1 MAINGNTLAVVEQK
15 LTNITT
21 TEATFRE
28 GLDDVS
34 IELSAI
40 QEVLFA
46 GQSPSAYASSGGI
59 PVSVDAIRGLDG
71 DVVPADL
78 SLLGNASTATGVSEG
93 SYGGPALTRA
103 HLRLLASLT
112 SSEYQAIAAALNGI
126 NTVSEEIDTLNGV
139 YTENT
144 GTGLAGPK
152 PGTSGNAGE
161 GDWLSAED
169 LNKLVGWSA
178 NVATAPNDLNKLTAI
193 SAEALEINSLA
204 SGLLATPNGSY
215 VQANDSDFDAGL
227 VEADIAD
234 QRVPGN
240 VDDNGNPQFIPAVTV
255 REVDTL
261 NGILTTQTIQNQ
273 LDNKLDLSDTD
284 PGNGIILTESTS
296 ATTDHPQI
304 TISVNAGADFEFDAD
319 TEAGGNNREL
329 ALASPATGGTI
340 RGQFSAGE
348 GIDISNAGVIS
359 GENASTTN
367 RGVASFTASDFS
379 VTNGAVSI
387 VDSGISHADISGVV
401 ADQHVAH
408 STVSITAGTGLTG
421 GGTIAASRTL
431 NVGEGTG
438 ITVGADAIS
447 TNDSEINHDALSN
460 FVANEHINHTTVSIT
475 GNNGLT
481 GGGTI
486 AANRTIGIASGGV
499 TTARIA
505 ADAVDGTKI
514 ADNSINSEHYVDGS
528 IDRIH
533 LANDVIDSTKLAD
546 NSVNSEHYVDG
557 SIDTAHIA
565 DGQIT
570 GVKLASNA
578 IVTVR
583 AETTGT
589 PSVADFNGAI
599 FLAEY

>member
-367 RGVASFTASDFS
+367 RGIASFESSDFS

-387 VDSGISHADISGVV
+387 VDSGISHANISGVV

-438 ITVGADAIS
+438 ITCLLYTS
-447 TNDSEINHDALSN
+447 PSPRDS
-460 FVANEHINHTTVSIT
+460 
-475 GNNGLT
+475 
-481 GGGTI
+481 
-486 AANRTIGIASGGV
+486 
-499 TTARIA
+499 
-505 ADAVDGTKI
+505 
-514 ADNSINSEHYVDGS
+514 
-528 IDRIH
+528 
-533 LANDVIDSTKLAD
+533 
-546 NSVNSEHYVDG
+546 
-557 SIDTAHIA
+557 
-565 DGQIT
+565 
-570 GVKLASNA
+570 
-578 IVTVR
+578 
-583 AETTGT
+583 
-589 PSVADFNGAI
+589 
-599 FLAEY
+599 

>member
-93 SYGGPALTRA
+93 TYGGPALTRA

-204 SGLLATPNGSY
+204 TGLLATPNGSY
-215 VQANDSDFDAGL
+215 VQAQDSDYDADL
-227 VEADIAD
+227 VEDNIAD

-261 NGILTTQTIQNQ
+261 NNIDTTQTIQQQ

-304 TISVNAGADFEFDAD
+304 TISYYLTAAG
-319 TEAGGNNREL
+319 
-329 ALASPATGGTI
+329 
-340 RGQFSAGE
+340 
-348 GIDISNAGVIS
+348 
-359 GENASTTN
+359 
-367 RGVASFTASDFS
+367 
-379 VTNGAVSI
+379 
-387 VDSGISHADISGVV
+387 
-401 ADQHVAH
+401 
-408 STVSITAGTGLTG
+408 
-421 GGTIAASRTL
+421 
-431 NVGEGTG
+431 
-438 ITVGADAIS
+438 
-447 TNDSEINHDALSN
+447 
-460 FVANEHINHTTVSIT
+460 
-475 GNNGLT
+475 
-481 GGGTI
+481 
-486 AANRTIGIASGGV
+486 
-499 TTARIA
+499 
-505 ADAVDGTKI
+505 
-514 ADNSINSEHYVDGS
+514 
-528 IDRIH
+528 
-533 LANDVIDSTKLAD
+533 
-546 NSVNSEHYVDG
+546 
-557 SIDTAHIA
+557 
-565 DGQIT
+565 
-570 GVKLASNA
+570 
-578 IVTVR
+578 
-583 AETTGT
+583 
-589 PSVADFNGAI
+589 
-599 FLAEY
+599 